1 VPKNGVPKNSVEAE
15 LNMLMNRLADGDRT
29 AFEPLFHNLRPR
41 AVRLARA
48 RVSGP
53 LAEEV
58 AQAAL
63 LNVFARASEFTKNRP
78 VLPWFYAI
86 VANEVRGAWRR
97 EQRLTRPVAADEGH
111 AASPED
117 EALAAEIVRALEM
130 SHDALSASD
139 RDALEAMLGR
149 KTRPHIADAAFRK
162 RVSRATAR
170 LRSLVEAF
178 YGD

>member
-1 VPKNGVPKNSVEAE
+1 MPKNGVPKNGVEAE
-15 LNMLMNRLADGDRT
+15 LNMLMNRLADGDRA
-29 AFEPLFHNLRPR
+29 AFEPLFHALRPR
-41 AVRLARA
+41 ALRLARS
-48 RVSGP
+48 RVSGS

-86 VANEVRGAWRR
+86 VANEVRSAWRR
-97 EQRLTRPVAADEGH
+97 EQRLARPVTPDDTH

-117 EALAAEIVRALEM
+117 EALAAEIVRALDV
-130 SHDALSASD
+130 SHDALSPSD

-149 KTRPHIADAAFRK
+149 KGRPPVADAAFRK

-170 LRSLVEAF
+170 LRALVEAF